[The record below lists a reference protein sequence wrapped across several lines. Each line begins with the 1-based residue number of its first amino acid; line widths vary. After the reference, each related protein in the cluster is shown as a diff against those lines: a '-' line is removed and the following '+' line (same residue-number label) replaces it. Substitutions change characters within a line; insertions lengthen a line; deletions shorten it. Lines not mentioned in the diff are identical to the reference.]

1 MDNNNFENWGRKL
14 SALLPESASQMKQDI
29 EKNIKFLVKDAI
41 NRMDLV
47 ERSELEEVQSKQ
59 TTKLNDLQQRI
70 EELEAQINKT
80 IFLT

>member
-1 MDNNNFENWGRKL
+1 MDNNNFEDWGRKL

-47 ERSELEEVQSKQ
+47 ERSELEELKSKQ
-59 TTKLNDLQQRI
+59 VNKLDDLQQRI
-70 EELEAQINKT
+70 EELEEKIK
-80 IFLT
+80 

>member
-1 MDNNNFENWGRKL
+1 MDNNNFEKWGRKL

-47 ERSELEEVQSKQ
+47 ERSELEELQSKQ
-59 TTKLNDLQQRI
+59 VTELNDLQQRI
-70 EELEAQINKT
+70 EELEAQIK
-80 IFLT
+80 

>member
-1 MDNNNFENWGRKL
+1 MNNNNFEDWGRKL

-47 ERSELEEVQSKQ
+47 ERSELEELQSKQ
-59 TTKLNDLQQRI
+59 VTKLNDLQQRI
-70 EELEAQINKT
+70 EELDAQIK
-80 IFLT
+80 

>member
-47 ERSELEEVQSKQ
+47 ERSELEELQSKQ

-70 EELEAQINKT
+70 EELEAQIK
-80 IFLT
+80 

>member
-1 MDNNNFENWGRKL
+1 MDNNNFEDWGRKL

-47 ERSELEEVQSKQ
+47 KRSELEELQAKQ
-59 TTKLNDLQQRI
+59 VIKLNDLQQRI
-70 EELEAQINKT
+70 EELEAQIK
-80 IFLT
+80 

>member
-1 MDNNNFENWGRKL
+1 MENNNFEDWGRKL

-47 ERSELEEVQSKQ
+47 KRSELEDLQAKQ
-59 TTKLNDLQQRI
+59 VTKLNDLQQRI
-70 EELEAQINKT
+70 EELEAQIK
-80 IFLT
+80 

>member
-1 MDNNNFENWGRKL
+1 MKESIMDNNNFEDWGRKL

-47 ERSELEEVQSKQ
+47 ERSELKELQSKQ
-59 TTKLNDLQQRI
+59 VTELNDLQQRI
-70 EELEAQINKT
+70 EELEAQIK
-80 IFLT
+80 

>member
-14 SALLPESASQMKQDI
+14 SALLPESASKMKQDI

-47 ERSELEEVQSKQ
+47 ERSELEELQSKQ
-59 TTKLNDLQQRI
+59 VTELNDLQQRI
-70 EELEAQINKT
+70 EELEAQIK
-80 IFLT
+80 

>member
-14 SALLPESASQMKQDI
+14 SALLPESASQMKEDI

-47 ERSELEEVQSKQ
+47 ERSELDELQSKQ
-59 TTKLNDLQQRI
+59 VTKLNDLQQRI
-70 EELEAQINKT
+70 EELEAQIK
-80 IFLT
+80 

>member
-47 ERSELEEVQSKQ
+47 ERSELEELQSKQ
-59 TTKLNDLQQRI
+59 VTELNDLQQRI
-70 EELEAQINKT
+70 EKLEAQIK
-80 IFLT
+80 

>member
-1 MDNNNFENWGRKL
+1 MDNNNFEDWGRKL

-47 ERSELEEVQSKQ
+47 ERSELEELQSKQ
-59 TTKLNDLQQRI
+59 VTMLNDLQQRI
-70 EELEAQINKT
+70 EELEAQIK
-80 IFLT
+80 

>member
-1 MDNNNFENWGRKL
+1 MDNNNFEDWGRKL

-47 ERSELEEVQSKQ
+47 ERSELKELQAKQ
-59 TTKLNDLQQRI
+59 VTKLNDLQQRI
-70 EELEAQINKT
+70 EELEAQIK
-80 IFLT
+80 

>member
-14 SALLPESASQMKQDI
+14 SALLPESASKMKQDI

-47 ERSELEEVQSKQ
+47 ERSELEELQSKQ
-59 TTKLNDLQQRI
+59 GVK
-70 EELEAQINKT
+70 
-80 IFLT
+80 

>member
-14 SALLPESASQMKQDI
+14 SALLPESASQIKQDI

-70 EELEAQINKT
+70 EELEAQIK
-80 IFLT
+80 

>member
-14 SALLPESASQMKQDI
+14 SALLPESASKMKQDI

-59 TTKLNDLQQRI
+59 ATKLNDLQQRI
-70 EELEAQINKT
+70 EELEAQIK
-80 IFLT
+80 

>member
-1 MDNNNFENWGRKL
+1 MNNNNFEDWGRKL

-47 ERSELEEVQSKQ
+47 ERSELKELQSKQ
-59 TTKLNDLQQRI
+59 VTKLNDLQQRI
-70 EELEAQINKT
+70 EELEAQIK
-80 IFLT
+80 

>member
-1 MDNNNFENWGRKL
+1 MDNNNFEDWGRKL

-59 TTKLNDLQQRI
+59 ATKLNDLQQRI
-70 EELEAQINKT
+70 EELEAQIK
-80 IFLT
+80 

>member
-47 ERSELEEVQSKQ
+47 ERSELEKLQSKQ
-59 TTKLNDLQQRI
+59 VTKLNDLQQRI
-70 EELEAQINKT
+70 EELEAQIK
-80 IFLT
+80 

>member
-1 MDNNNFENWGRKL
+1 MNNNNFEDWGRKL

-47 ERSELEEVQSKQ
+47 ERSELEELQSKQ
-59 TTKLNDLQQRI
+59 VTKLNDLQQRI
-70 EELEAQINKT
+70 EELEAQIK
-80 IFLT
+80 

>member
-14 SALLPESASQMKQDI
+14 SALLPESASQIKQDI

-47 ERSELEEVQSKQ
+47 ERSELEELQSKQ
-59 TTKLNDLQQRI
+59 VTKLNDLQQRI
-70 EELEAQINKT
+70 EELEAQIK
-80 IFLT
+80 

>member
-1 MDNNNFENWGRKL
+1 MDNNNFEDWGRKL

-47 ERSELEEVQSKQ
+47 KRSELEELQAKQ
-59 TTKLNDLQQRI
+59 VTKLNDLQQRI
-70 EELEAQINKT
+70 EELEAQIK
-80 IFLT
+80 

>member
-47 ERSELEEVQSKQ
+47 ERSELEELKSKQ
-59 TTKLNDLQQRI
+59 VNKLDDLQQRI
-70 EELEAQINKT
+70 EELEAQIK
-80 IFLT
+80 

>member
-29 EKNIKFLVKDAI
+29 EKNIKFLLKDAI

-59 TTKLNDLQQRI
+59 ATKLNDLQQRI
-70 EELEAQINKT
+70 EELEAQIK
-80 IFLT
+80 

>member
-47 ERSELEEVQSKQ
+47 ERSELEKLQLKQ
-59 TTKLNDLQQRI
+59 VTKLNDLQQRI
-70 EELEAQINKT
+70 EELEAQIK
-80 IFLT
+80 